1 MKVLVTGA
9 TGFIGSHLVERLI
22 RDGFDVR
29 ALVRKRDNETRED
42 TFELLKK
49 LNVEI
54 FEGDLLDK
62 ESLKE
67 IGKEID
73 IVFHLAAIARP
84 MAIPDELYFKVN
96 EEGTKNLLEV
106 CKNSNLKKIII
117 MSSVSAV
124 GHSINGV
131 AVAEDTECKPVD
143 VYGFSKL
150 AQEKV
155 VFESIENQKLPIV
168 LLRPPMVFGPRDFE
182 MLRLFK
188 AVNNGFF
195 PVKSNNKCFEFLYV
209 ENLVQ
214 ACLLALDNGETG
226 EIYHITNGEHYSI
239 NDIVSSMEKSFGKKI
254 LQPNFPRFIFNIFG
268 GFVESLG
275 KIFRFHPP
283 FKHDTIDWMTK
294 KIWYSDFRKS
304 KKELNY
310 IPTFTLNEGINKTIN
325 YYKTIKCL

>member
-96 EEGTKNLLEV
+96 EEGTKNKHKYV
-106 CKNSNLKKIII
+106 K
-117 MSSVSAV
+117 
-124 GHSINGV
+124 
-131 AVAEDTECKPVD
+131 
-143 VYGFSKL
+143 
-150 AQEKV
+150 EK
-155 VFESIENQKLPIV
+155 
-168 LLRPPMVFGPRDFE
+168 
-182 MLRLFK
+182 
-188 AVNNGFF
+188 
-195 PVKSNNKCFEFLYV
+195 
-209 ENLVQ
+209 
-214 ACLLALDNGETG
+214 
-226 EIYHITNGEHYSI
+226 
-239 NDIVSSMEKSFGKKI
+239 
-254 LQPNFPRFIFNIFG
+254 
-268 GFVESLG
+268 
-275 KIFRFHPP
+275 
-283 FKHDTIDWMTK
+283 
-294 KIWYSDFRKS
+294 
-304 KKELNY
+304 
-310 IPTFTLNEGINKTIN
+310 
-325 YYKTIKCL
+325 

>member
-214 ACLLALDNGETG
+214 ACLLALDNGKTG